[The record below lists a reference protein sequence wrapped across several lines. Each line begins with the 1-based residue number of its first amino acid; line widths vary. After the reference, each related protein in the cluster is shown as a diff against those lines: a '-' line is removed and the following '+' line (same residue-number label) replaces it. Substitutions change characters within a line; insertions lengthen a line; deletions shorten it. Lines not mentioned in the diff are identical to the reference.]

1 MADGWFRTLRGDG
14 SKLGVASAGIVGGTG
29 VKEGAA
35 VVMKEAGID
44 ISGYSS
50 DAMADFAATDFVA
63 VISCCGCGSKLD
75 GDKVQRGCCRRS
87 RAPGRATKVFSRRT
101 DGLFQSRVI
110 SPFTTQDPPAPL
122 SPPHCRS
129 GPYGAAR
136 CRRARPRCRRRDG
149 GARRREQ
156 AVWKAQ
162 AIFED
167 WNLDDPPAT
176 DPGDLSECVRLA
188 IASAA
193 RDRRRHRR
201 WDGGAS
207 CRAL

>member
-75 GDKVQRGCCRRS
+75 GDKV
-87 RAPGRATKVFSRRT
+87 
-101 DGLFQSRVI
+101 
-110 SPFTTQDPPAPL
+110 
-122 SPPHCRS
+122 
-129 GPYGAAR
+129 
-136 CRRARPRCRRRDG
+136 
-149 GARRREQ
+149 
-156 AVWKAQ
+156 
-162 AIFED
+162 
-167 WNLDDPPAT
+167 
-176 DPGDLSECVRLA
+176 
-188 IASAA
+188 
-193 RDRRRHRR
+193 
-201 WDGGAS
+201 
-207 CRAL
+207 